1 MGNIRPL
8 AALLG
13 KDYRTFDDVAVFICS
28 CILSSF
34 FNMAVVVFQE
44 NMFSF
49 EVEKERYALKPMNC
63 PGHWYV
69 FGLLV
74 CTCNHSVIVRGFC
87 LKGLHYSGPYWTKE
101 HQICKELSAK
111 T

>member
-8 AALLG
+8 ATLLS
-13 KDYRTFDDVAVFICS
+13 KDYTTCSLILLLLIAAAFFNVAAFIC
-28 CILSSF
+28 
-34 FNMAVVVFQE
+34 QE

-69 FGLLV
+69 FLTV
-74 CTCNHSVIVRGFC
+74 CLSVLSSNSVDV
-87 LKGLHYSGPYWTKE
+87 KGLSTGE
-101 HQICKELSAK
+101 LNICLC
-111 T
+111 